1 LSYIEAAA
9 AGQKTSLKGLYA
21 IGILSTAIGLTVI
34 VILNMFTPLDYILD
48 QLSEGS
54 SVEGFLLGKIIVRR
68 IFGLLFL
75 ILLSGIMVVAIMRQI
90 LKPLSAWLSQEPN
103 AGDAGPLHLKARQR
117 LVNLPFMMIP
127 VNIAMWVI
135 IPAGL
140 FYAGFATGRIEGLA
154 ALTLGI
160 RSSMVGLISSAIMSF
175 WLENYN
181 RRNLIPVFFP
191 RGRLAEADGI
201 AAISISR
208 RIRLLYRLGS
218 LTPLAILLVTL
229 VTLQWQVNRMDIT
242 AADYGQGI
250 MVFSIAL
257 FIVFFLGSGVLNR
270 LISRSIADPVNTIL
284 ASINEVRAGNFNTR
298 IPVVS
303 SDEVGVLGDAAND
316 MIKGLSERELL
327 RDAFGR
333 YVAPE
338 VRDEILSGRIPLDGE
353 IRNVT
358 VLFADIRDFTPMTE
372 SHDPKLVVQMLN
384 SYFGTMAEAITDQS
398 GLVLQYL
405 GDEIYAVFGAPVHIE
420 NHPVKAFK
428 AALDMK
434 QRLVALNRHF
444 ADQAWPELRHGI
456 GIHTGEAVVAN
467 IGSPERLSYL
477 LVGDTVNLAS
487 RLQSLTKEVGCE
499 VLFSEATFQHLAEA
513 DTVSAGVE
521 TVPPLH
527 AKGKR
532 RPVVCYKIT

>member
-1 LSYIEAAA
+1 LSSIEAAA
-9 AGQKTSLKGLYA
+9 TGQKTSLKGLYA

-48 QLSEGS
+48 QLNQGS
-54 SVEGFLLGKIIVRR
+54 PDEQFVLGRLIARRFL
-68 IFGLLFL
+68 GLLFL
-75 ILLSGIMVVAIMRQI
+75 IALSGGVVVAIMRQM
-90 LKPLSAWLSQEPN
+90 LKPLSAWLSQD
-103 AGDAGPLHLKARQR
+103 AVAADAGPLHIKARQR
-117 LVNLPFMMIP
+117 LVNLPFMMVP
-127 VNIAMWVI
+127 VNIAMWI
-135 IPAGL
+135 FIPAGL
-140 FYAGFATGRIEGLA
+140 FYAGFATGRIGGPA

-175 WLENYN
+175 WLENFS
-181 RRNLIPVFFP
+181 RRRLIPLLFP
-191 RGRLAEADGI
+191 GGRLSEADGV
-201 AAISISR
+201 AKISISR
-208 RIRLLYRLGS
+208 RIRLHYRLGS
-218 LTPLAILLVTL
+218 VTPLAILLVTL
-229 VTLQWQVNRMDIT
+229 VTLQWQVERMEIT
-242 AADYGQGI
+242 AADYGHGI

-270 LISRSIADPVNTIL
+270 LISRSIADPVKAIL

-316 MIKGLSERELL
+316 MIQGLSERELL

-353 IRNVT
+353 MRHVT
-358 VLFADIRDFTPMTE
+358 VMFADIRDFTPMTE
-372 SHDPKLVVQMLN
+372 SHDPKRVVNILN
-384 SYFGTMAEAITDQS
+384 SYFETMAEAIKAQS

-420 NHPVKAFK
+420 NHPARAFR
-428 AALDMK
+428 AALAMK
-434 QRLVALNRHF
+434 QRLVLLNNRF
-444 ADQAWPELRHGI
+444 RKQGWPELRHGI

-487 RLQSLTKEVGCE
+487 RLQSMTKDVGCE
-499 VLFSEATFQHLAEA
+499 VLFSEATFQYLDEA
-513 DTVSAGVE
+513 DRANEGVAP
-521 TVPPLH
+521 VPPMQV
-527 AKGKR
+527 KGKR
-532 RPVVCYKIT
+532 LPVVCYKIT

>member
-1 LSYIEAAA
+1 MSFRNRKVEE
-9 AGQKTSLKGLYA
+9 QTTSLNGLYA

-34 VILNMFTPLDYILD
+34 VVLNMFTPLEYILA
-48 QLSEGS
+48 QLSQGS
-54 SVEGFLLGKIIVRR
+54 PDDGFGVGAVIVRR
-68 IFGLLFL
+68 FVGLLFL
-75 ILLSGIMVVAIMRQI
+75 IALSGVMVIAIMRQLMKPVSVCLSKGLDKNDPGA
-90 LKPLSAWLSQEPN
+90 LK
-103 AGDAGPLHLKARQR
+103 LKAMQR

-127 VNIAMWVI
+127 VNFAMWI
-135 IPAGL
+135 FIPAGL
-140 FYAGFATGRIEGLA
+140 FYAAFATGRIEGLA

-181 RRNLIPVFFP
+181 RRHLIPVFFP
-191 RGRLAEADGI
+191 HGRLAEVDGI

-242 AADYGQGI
+242 AADYGHGI

-270 LISRSIADPVNTIL
+270 LISRSIADPVNAIL
-284 ASINEVRAGNFNTR
+284 ASINEVRSGNFNTQ

-303 SDEVGVLGDAAND
+303 NDEVGVLGDAAND
-316 MIKGLSERELL
+316 MIRGLSERELL

-353 IRNVT
+353 LRNVT
-358 VLFADIRDFTPMTE
+358 VLFADIRNFTPMTE
-372 SHDPKLVVQMLN
+372 SLDPKLVVQMLN
-384 SYFGTMAEAITDQS
+384 SYFGTMAAAITDQS

-420 NHPVKAFK
+420 NHPLKAFK

-444 ADQAWPELRHGI
+444 KDQGWPELRHGI
-456 GIHTGEAVVAN
+456 GLHTGEAVVAN

-487 RLQSLTKEVGCE
+487 RLQSLTKDVGCE
-499 VLFSEATFQHLAEA
+499 VLFSKATFQHLDEA

-521 TVPPLH
+521 PVPPIQV
-527 AKGKR
+527 KGKR
-532 RPVVCYKIT
+532 LPVACYKIT